1 MAKLSTD
8 DITVIW
14 TTLENQKEERMN
26 EWKGGGK
33 KRKRMRERG
42 KESGEGRGKGR
53 WEGRKKGREEERK
66 ETTKYLL
73 VVTKLVS

>member
-26 EWKGGGK
+26 EWKGGGRKEREWEKEGK
-33 KRKRMRERG
+33 KAGKGGEKEGER
-42 KESGEGRGKGR
+42 EGRKG
-53 WEGRKKGREEERK
+53 GRKKGK
-66 ETTKYLL
+66 KQQNIC
-73 VVTKLVS
+73 